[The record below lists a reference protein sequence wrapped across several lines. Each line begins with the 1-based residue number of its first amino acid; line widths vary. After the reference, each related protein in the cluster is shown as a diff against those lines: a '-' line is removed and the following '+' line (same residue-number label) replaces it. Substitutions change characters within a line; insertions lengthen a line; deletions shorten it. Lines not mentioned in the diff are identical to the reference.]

1 MEVKQLYLGC
11 LAQASYVVGSGGEA
25 CVIDPRR
32 DVDVYLAEARERGW
46 TIRHVVETHLHADF
60 VSGHRDL
67 AAATGA
73 TIHVSRAAGAAYRH
87 DPVSEGSE
95 IRVGG
100 ARLRVIETPG
110 HTFDSICLLL
120 FGPGA
125 RIPSAVFTGDTLFI
139 GDVGRPDLAAAAGK
153 ASGRPPVSPAEQAG
167 ALYDSLHGKLLTLP
181 DEVVV
186 YPGHGAGSMCGR
198 NLSTETVSTIGEQR
212 RLNYALQPMPRDAF
226 VTMMTTDLPEIPAY
240 FGRDVEANREGPPLL
255 AELPPPRPLG
265 PEAVAARRGEGAL
278 VLDTRG
284 SAAFGAGHV
293 PGSIHIGL
301 DGQFASWAGTILP
314 AGTPL
319 VLVGE
324 GEDRISEA
332 AIRLARVGIE
342 NVEGYLDGGIAAW
355 SARGLPLARTEQI
368 TVQELAARLAE
379 GSCRLIDVRRP
390 PEWTAGHI
398 DRAAPRPLAELA
410 REASPEAGNPPPPIA
425 VICAGG
431 YRSSIAASLLDR
443 AGASG
448 VANVVGGMAAWT
460 AAGLPV
466 VA

>member
-11 LAQASYVVGSGGEA
+11 LAQASYIVGSDGEA

-32 DVDVYLAEARERGW
+32 DIGVYLDEAREHGW

-60 VSGHRDL
+60 VSGHLEL
-67 AAATGA
+67 AAETGA
-73 TIHVSRAAGAAYRH
+73 TIHVSGAAGAAYAH
-87 DPVSEGSE
+87 DAVSEGSE
-95 IRVGG
+95 IRVGK
-100 ARLRVIETPG
+100 ARLRVLETPG
-110 HTFDSICLLL
+110 HTPDSICLLL

-125 RIPSAVFTGDTLFI
+125 SGPEAVFTGDTLFI
-139 GDVGRPDLAAAAGK
+139 GDVGRPDLAAASA
-153 ASGRPPVSPAEQAG
+153 RPAAAPALSPAGQAG
-167 ALYDSLHGKLLTLP
+167 SLYDSLHGKLLTLP

-198 NLSTETVSTIGEQR
+198 NLSKETVSTIGEQR
-212 RLNYALQPMPRDAF
+212 RMNYALQPMSRADF
-226 VTMMTTDLPEIPAY
+226 VAMMTTDLPEIPAY
-240 FGRDVEANREGPPLL
+240 FGRDVEANREGPALL
-255 AELPPPRPLG
+255 SELAPPPPLPPA
-265 PEAVAARRGEGAL
+265 AVERLQEEGAL
-278 VLDTRG
+278 VLDTRT

-293 PGSIHIGL
+293 PGSIHVGL

-319 VLVGE
+319 VLVAD
-324 GEDRISEA
+324 GEDRVSEA
-332 AIRLARVGIE
+332 TTRLSRVGIE
-342 NVEGYLDGGIAAW
+342 NVAGYLDGGIAAW
-355 SARGLPLARTEQI
+355 SAAGRPLAQTEQI

-379 GSCRLIDVRRP
+379 GSCRLLDVRRP

-398 DRAAPRPLAELA
+398 GAAAPRPLADLA
-410 REASPEAGNPPPPIA
+410 RNAPGAGAAATPVA

-443 AGASG
+443 AGTAG

-460 AAGLPV
+460 AAGLPI